1 LKNPAIHMLGA
12 AMSTSLNALG
22 GLGVWA
28 EAAYFFHEDLKR
40 HIQAGSESVIEDIDT
55 ENAFLKVTLGMDY
68 TIAKWWYVN
77 AQYMY
82 GFVDEFG
89 SQRLNNYVVAV
100 NDFKLMA
107 DKILI
112 RFVVM
117 NQLEDGSMVLFP
129 QLTTTYWRNTELTVG
144 AMAYVGDKLTK
155 FGTPA
160 AGPNLAIA
168 KAKFS
173 F

>member
-1 LKNPAIHMLGA
+1 
-12 AMSTSLNALG
+12 
-22 GLGVWA
+22 
-28 EAAYFFHEDLKR
+28 
-40 HIQAGSESVIEDIDT
+40 
-55 ENAFLKVTLGMDY
+55 
-68 TIAKWWYVN
+68 
-77 AQYMY
+77 MY

-89 SQRLNNYVVAV
+89 SQRLKNYVVAV
-100 NDFKLMA
+100 NDFKLFA
-107 DKILI
+107 DKLLI

-129 QLTTTYWRNTELTVG
+129 QLTTTYWRSTEITLG